1 MVAVNKKVLTLSDD
15 REIRTS
21 PLGLRV
27 FPSLKAAL
35 EQAAKDDN
43 RSTASMAEII
53 LTAYLRDKGYLPK

>member
-1 MVAVNKKVLTLSDD
+1 
-15 REIRTS
+15 
-21 PLGLRV
+21 
-27 FPSLKAAL
+27 L